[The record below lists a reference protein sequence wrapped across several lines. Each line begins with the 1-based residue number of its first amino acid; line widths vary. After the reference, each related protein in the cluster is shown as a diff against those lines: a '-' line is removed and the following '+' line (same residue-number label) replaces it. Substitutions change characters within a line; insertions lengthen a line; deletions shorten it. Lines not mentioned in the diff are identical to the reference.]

1 MPDVTVQGLDKL
13 TRALEDVG
21 KDAPQMQRRV
31 HEQLGE
37 ELQRTVQT
45 KVYTVLTRR
54 TGKVGRW
61 QVKYIGSGGGY
72 AAVRPAEAPAGPNGA
87 GAVTNYIVSGH
98 VKRVSRFWSAK
109 QTRRTRTL
117 RAKASG
123 NWVSGRDF
131 YAASRAE
138 APRLLERAANTL
150 AEQIANKLR

>member
-13 TRALEDVG
+13 TRALEDVE

-31 HEQLGE
+31 HEQLGQ
-37 ELQRTVQT
+37 ELQGTVQT

-72 AAVRPAEAPAGPNGA
+72 AAVRAAKSPAGPNGA
-87 GAVTNYIVSGH
+87 GAVTNYIVRGH

-138 APRLLERAANTL
+138 APRLLERAANAL